1 MFKRHILR
9 DNIGRDLILGTFE
22 SRTVR
27 VTADAPQRLIT
38 MVQKTASGVQYS
50 DRPFDTVEGAAW
62 CVEHFRRLKEDT
74 RV

>member
-22 SRTVR
+22 GCLAVR

-62 CVEHFRRLKEDT
+62 CVEHFRRL
-74 RV
+74 